1 MIVGDRL
8 VLRMKEDSSR
18 ELFTKPLRHGKVVH
32 CKWGSIA
39 HDSLI
44 GKSARDIV
52 ASSTGKEFQL
62 HVPTLEEYVTLMP
75 RLVTPVYPADANLI
89 VSLLDLHV
97 APYQLASDE
106 PPPLEI
112 LEAGTG
118 HGSLTLHLARAV
130 NGANPAP
137 PVQSFEDFEIPQE
150 KVYDNGFSSGIES
163 IPNKAAAE
171 VLVAPEAGDFT
182 ALATGEWRASRRAVI
197 HTVDISATYSQHA
210 EGVIRGFRQGIYAAN
225 VDFHVANVSE
235 WIDEQFKIRNADNLE
250 ALRKPFLSHTILDL
264 PGSHDYIAQ
273 VASALHTDGILI
285 VFNPSLTQILDCVKS
300 IIAEEVP
307 LWLEKVV
314 ELGAGM
320 TGGREW
326 DVRTVKPRALLKAE
340 RRRQEAE
347 LARGSATVAFEDRS
361 NNMEKSTILV
371 EEQSQATS
379 RGGTGWEMICR
390 PKVGER
396 VVGGGF
402 LGVWRKMAD
411 RGPMNRSK
419 G

>member
-1 MIVGDRL
+1 MTVGDRL
-8 VLRMKEDSSR
+8 ILRMKEDLSR
-18 ELFTKPLRHGKVVH
+18 ELFTKPLKHGKTVQS
-32 CKWGSIA
+32 KWGSIP

-52 ASSTGKEFQL
+52 ASSTAREFQL
-62 HVPTLEEYVTLMP
+62 HIPTLDEYVTLTP

-97 APYQLASDE
+97 VPYQSASDE
-106 PPPLEI
+106 RPLEI

-118 HGSLTLHLARAV
+118 HGSLTLHLARAI
-130 NGANPAP
+130 NGANPVP
-137 PVQSFEDFEIPQE
+137 PVQSSEDFEIPQKE
-150 KVYDNGFSSGIES
+150 VLEDGSSPGLES
-163 IPNKAAAE
+163 MRNEVSAE
-171 VLVAPEAGDFT
+171 VLVNTKGST
-182 ALATGEWRASRRAVI
+182 ALASGGWRVSRRAVI

-210 EGVIRGFRQGIYAAN
+210 EGVVRGFRQGMYAAN

-235 WIDEQFKIRNADNLE
+235 WIDEQFKLRNVENLE
-250 ALRKPFLSHTILDL
+250 ALRKPFLSHAILDL
-264 PGSHDYIAQ
+264 PGSHDHIGQ

-285 VFNPSLTQILDCVKS
+285 VFNPSLTQILDCVKY

-307 LWLEKVV
+307 LWLDKVV

-340 RRRQEAE
+340 RRRREAE
-347 LARGSATVAFEDRS
+347 LASSSIAEILEDRS
-361 NNMEKSTILV
+361 DNIEKSTTLD
-371 EEQSQATS
+371 EEQSQARS
-379 RGGTGWEMICR
+379 RSGTGWEMICR

-402 LGVWRKMAD
+402 LGIWRKMAD
-411 RGPMNRSK
+411 RGPRNGLK

>member
-1 MIVGDRL
+1 M
-8 VLRMKEDSSR
+8 
-18 ELFTKPLRHGKVVH
+18 
-32 CKWGSIA
+32 
-39 HDSLI
+39 
-44 GKSARDIV
+44 
-52 ASSTGKEFQL
+52 
-62 HVPTLEEYVTLMP
+62 
-75 RLVTPVYPADANLI
+75 YPADANLI
-89 VSLLDLHV
+89 VSLLDLHI
-97 APYQLASDE
+97 APYQSASE
-106 PPPLEI
+106 ERPLEI

-137 PVQSFEDFEIPQE
+137 SVQSSEDFEILRE
-150 KVYDNGFSSGIES
+150 KELDNDSSSGIES
-163 IPNKAAAE
+163 MPNEAAAK
-171 VLVAPEAGDFT
+171 VLVTSGAEGSPE
-182 ALATGEWRASRRAVI
+182 LATEEWRASRRAVI

-210 EGVIRGFRQGIYAAN
+210 EGVIRGFRQGIYAVN

-235 WIDEQFKIRNADNLE
+235 WIDEQFEIRNADSMKVI
-250 ALRKPFLSHTILDL
+250 RKPFLSHTILDL
-264 PGSHDYIAQ
+264 PGSHDHIAQ

-300 IIAEEVP
+300 IIAEEIP

-340 RRRQEAE
+340 KRREEAE
-347 LARGSATVAFEDRS
+347 LASGSATVALGNRS
-361 NNMEKSTILV
+361 NDIEKSTILI
-371 EEQSQATS
+371 EEQLQATS
-379 RGGTGWEMICR
+379 RSGTGWEMICR

-411 RGPMNRSK
+411 RGPINRSK